1 MLTLVLLHLASGNT
15 PWLRTFLWF
24 AAQAFPWPCLVCLK
38 GLCYTD
44 MRPEL

>member
-15 PWLRTFLWF
+15 FLWF
-24 AAQAFPWPCLVCLK
+24 AVQALPWPRLACLK
-38 GLCYTD
+38 GLSHTD